1 MVTWQCII
9 HGRPP
14 LLTQRHIDI
23 QLPDEETEATMGADP
38 TCTASNKTLAS
49 TKPKPF

>member
-38 TCTASNKTLAS
+38 ACTISHETLES
-49 TKPKPF
+49 TKPNPF